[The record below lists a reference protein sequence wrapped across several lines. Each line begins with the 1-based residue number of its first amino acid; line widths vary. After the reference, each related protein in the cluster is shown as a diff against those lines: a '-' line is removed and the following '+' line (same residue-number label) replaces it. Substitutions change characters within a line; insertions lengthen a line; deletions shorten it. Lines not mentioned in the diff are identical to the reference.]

1 MVFQVPVLLFHI
13 VHLRC
18 CLSRPNLRPNFAKLI
33 EQGAYGRKNFQ
44 ISPSWAIYRV
54 EHLVNVSMQIPPRRV
69 PSDEV
74 SLAEYRI
81 T

>member
-1 MVFQVPVLLFHI
+1 MLL
-13 VHLRC
+13 LCR
-18 CLSRPNLRPNFAKLI
+18 LPRPDLRPHFSNLI
-33 EQGAYGRKNFQ
+33 EHGAYGRKNFQ

-54 EHLVNVSMQIPPRRV
+54 EHLVNVSMQILPRRV